1 MPMTNFDYLRDIEPL
16 HDLYAICNGAEASM
30 ESDHD
35 ACALNCRR
43 GLEWL
48 VKAIYTLKKAGIGE
62 RASLYELMT
71 GAPFVEF
78 LEDDRLMAAAHY
90 IRKVGNVAAHAGGV
104 KSGEAF
110 FCLLNLYN
118 LVGGT
123 LLKLRVITAL
133 APFDKNNIP
142 KNAVGIASGDTVPS
156 PSYSFVKSVPAEAVR
171 SKAPAPVVTDYS
183 EFETR
188 RLFIDL
194 MLRDAGWELVG
205 KDNVPLPGKVG
216 TEIEVHG
223 MPGQDV
229 GFADHVLY
237 DDGGKPLAVIEA
249 KRTGKDSIAGKH
261 QAELYADCL
270 ERQYGVRPV
279 IYYSN
284 GFQTFVI
291 DGLGYPPRRI
301 LGFHSKEDLQ
311 VILRSRGR
319 SKITDQNVKEYIT
332 DREYQK
338 RAIHSICDHFNKMY
352 RRGLLVMAT
361 GSGKTRV
368 AISLCDVLLR
378 NKWAKNILFLADRT
392 ALVSQAQKNFA
403 KLLPEQ
409 TTSILNDHKNRGKD
423 GRPDMDARITFSTY
437 QTMIGYIDAAKKDFS
452 VGRFDL
458 IIIDEAHRSVFGK
471 YTAILDYF
479 DALMVGLTAT
489 PREDVDRSTYELFGL
504 DGEPNF
510 DYELSEAVNDKYLVN
525 FVVMNRTTKRLKE
538 GIKYKDLKPAE
549 KEQLED
555 IWKYEAARSEDGSEP
570 TPRDIRASEITNY
583 IYNQD
588 TIDRVLEDLMTT
600 GLTVNG
606 GDTIGKTIIFA
617 GNHEHAVKI
626 VERFQNQYPEYG
638 SDFCVLID
646 NQVSK
651 AQDLIDSFSVRGKMP
666 QIVVSVDMMDT
677 GIDVPDVLNLVFF
690 KQVKSKI
697 KFWQMIGRG
706 TRKSTD
712 VHGEGLD
719 KQFFNIYD
727 WCGNFDFFDLTPDGE
742 LQTPVH
748 SVTERLF
755 DLRVDMAVALQNAQ
769 FQQDSFARELRDN
782 IKQTLRSQILALNDR
797 NITVRRHWDVVDKFR
812 KEAAWVCLSEID
824 ALDLK
829 DRIAPVVIRS
839 VTDNSALRFDILVLN
854 IQLSRILPEHSASKS
869 IAHTTEIAKSLQGKA
884 SIQQVNSKIE
894 VINEV
899 VRPDFWK
906 GATLERLEKVRLE
919 IRDLVQF
926 IKDDKKRTFTINI
939 PDLIEYKDAPEH
951 TLPSLTYKERVIDYI
966 SKNRK
971 HPVLEKIRNM
981 QQLTPDDILSL
992 EHICWKELGTKEE
1005 YRNYVR
1011 RGGLICGDSV
1021 AAFLRSIVGVNREKA
1036 LELYSK
1042 YLNDSQ
1048 LNPEQEEYVKCV
1060 LDYVCSNGDIL
1071 PATLYKEEPFS
1082 DWDLQSFFNVKTP
1095 AFVGYVRKLHD
1106 LIAV

>member
-1 MPMTNFDYLRDIEPL
+1 MTNFDYLRDIEPL
-16 HDLYAICNGAEASM
+16 HDLYTFCNCAEVSM

-48 VKAIYTLKKAGIGE
+48 VKAIYTLKRADIGE

-123 LLKLRVITAL
+123 LLKLRVITTL

-142 KNAVGIASGDTVPS
+142 KNGVRVASGDAVPS
-156 PSYSFVKSVPAEAVR
+156 PSYSFVKSVPEEAVE

-183 EFETR
+183 EFDTR
-188 RLFIDL
+188 KLFIDL

-205 KDNVPLPGKVG
+205 KNNVPLPGKAG

-223 MPGQDV
+223 LPGQDV
-229 GFADHVLY
+229 GFADYVLY

-249 KRTGKDSIAGKH
+249 KRTSKDPIAGKH

-284 GFQTFVI
+284 GFQTFVV

-301 LGFHSKEDLQ
+301 LGFHNKEDLM

-338 RAIHSICDHFNKMY
+338 RAIHSICEHFNKMH

-368 AISLCDVLLR
+368 AISLCDVLIR

-403 KLLPEQ
+403 KLMPDQ
-409 TTSILNDHKNRGKD
+409 TTSVLNDPKNRDKD
-423 GRPDMDARITFSTY
+423 GKPDMDARITFSTY
-437 QTMIGYIDAAKKDFS
+437 QTMIGYIDADKKNFS

-471 YTAILDYF
+471 YTAILEYF

-489 PREDVDRSTYELFGL
+489 PREDVDRSTYELFDL

-510 DYELSEAVNDKYLVN
+510 DYELSEAVNDNYLVN
-525 FVVMNRTTKRLKE
+525 FSVLNRTTKYLRE
-538 GIKYKDLKPAE
+538 GIKYKDLTSAQ

-570 TPRDIRASEITNY
+570 TPRDIRSSEITKY
-583 IYNQD
+583 IYNQN

-600 GLTVNG
+600 GLMVNG

-617 GNHEHAVKI
+617 NNHEHAVKI

-706 TRKSTD
+706 TRKSPD
-712 VHGEGLD
+712 VRGEGLD

-742 LQTPVH
+742 LQTPML

-755 DLRVDMAVALQNAQ
+755 DLRVDLAVALQNAQ
-769 FQQDSFARELRDN
+769 YQQDSFTRVLRDDIKSELRG
-782 IKQTLRSQILALNDR
+782 QVLELNDQ
-797 NITVRRHWDVVDKFR
+797 NITVRSRWEVVDKFR
-812 KEAAWVCLSEID
+812 KKTAWDCLSEID

-829 DRIAPVVIRS
+829 ERIAPIAIRS
-839 VTDNSALRFDILVLN
+839 VTDNSALRFDILILN
-854 IQLSRILPEHSASKS
+854 IQLSRILPDLPASRS
-869 IAHTTEIAKSLQGKA
+869 MAHVTEIAKTLQRKA

-894 VINEV
+894 IINEV
-899 VRPDFWK
+899 ARPDFWK
-906 GATLERLEKVRLE
+906 DVTLGRLEKVRIE

-939 PDLIEYKDAPEH
+939 PDIIEYKDAPKH

-966 SKNRK
+966 AKHRN
-971 HPVLEKIRNM
+971 HPVLEKIHNM
-981 QQLTPDDILSL
+981 QQLTQDDILSL
-992 EHICWKELGTKEE
+992 ERICWKELGTKEE
-1005 YRNYVR
+1005 YQNYVG
-1011 RGGLICGDSV
+1011 RGGLVCGDSV
-1021 AAFLRSIVGVNREKA
+1021 AAFIRSIVGVDREKA

-1042 YLNDSQ
+1042 YLNDSP

-1060 LDYVCSNGDIL
+1060 LDYVCSNGDIQ

-1082 DWDLQSFFNVKTP
+1082 DWDLQSFFNTSTP
-1095 AFVGYVRKLHD
+1095 AFVSYVRKLHD
-1106 LIAV
+1106 VIAG

>member
-1 MPMTNFDYLRDIEPL
+1 MTNFDYLRDIEPL
-16 HDLYAICNGAEASM
+16 HDLYTFCQGAEVSM

-35 ACALNCRR
+35 ACALHCRR

-48 VKAIYTLKKAGIGE
+48 VKAIYTLKNAKIGE
-62 RASLYELMT
+62 RSSLYELMS

-78 LEDDRLMAAAHY
+78 LDDDRLMSAAHY

-104 KSGEAF
+104 KSGEAY

-123 LLKLRVITAL
+123 LLKLRVL
-133 APFDKNNIP
+133 ESLVPFNKELIP
-142 KNAVGIASGDTVPS
+142 KASVRVAPRETVPAPAS
-156 PSYSFVKSVPAEAVR
+156 DFIKSVPVEAVK
-171 SKAPAPVVTDYS
+171 SKTPAPVVTEYS

-188 RLFIDL
+188 KFFIDL
-194 MLRDAGWELVG
+194 MLREAGWELVS
-205 KDNVPLPGKVG
+205 KDNVALPNKAG

-223 MPGQDV
+223 MPVQDV
-229 GFADHVLY
+229 GYADYVLY
-237 DDGGKPLAVIEA
+237 GSDGKPLAVIEA
-249 KRTGKDSIAGKH
+249 KRTSKDSIIGKH

-270 ERQYGVRPV
+270 ERQYGIRPV

-291 DGLGYPPRRI
+291 DGLGYPPRQI
-301 LGFHSKEDLQ
+301 LGFPSQEDLL
-311 VILRSRGR
+311 VIHRSRGR
-319 SKITDQNVKEYIT
+319 SGITDRNVNENIT

-338 RAIHSICDHFNKMY
+338 RAIHSICDHFNKMH

-368 AISLCDVLLR
+368 SISLCDILIR

-403 KLLPEQ
+403 KLLPSQ
-409 TTSILNDHKNRGKD
+409 TTSILNDPKNRDGK
-423 GRPDMDARITFSTY
+423 PDMNARITFSTY
-437 QTMIGYIDAAKKDFS
+437 QTMIGYIDADKKDFS
-452 VGRFDL
+452 IGRFDL

-489 PREDVDRSTYELFGL
+489 PREDVDRSTYELFGM

-510 DYELSEAVNDKYLVN
+510 AYELAEAVDDNFLVN
-525 FVVMNRTTKRLKE
+525 FAVLNRTSKRLRE
-538 GIKYKDLKPAE
+538 GIKYKDLTAAQ
-549 KEQLED
+549 KEQFED
-555 IWKYEAARSEDGSEP
+555 IWKYEAARSDDGSEP
-570 TPRDIRASEITNY
+570 TPRDIRSSEILDY
-583 IYNQD
+583 IYNQK
-588 TIDRVLEDLMTT
+588 TIDLVLEDLMTT

-617 GNHEHAVKI
+617 HKHEHAVKI
-626 VERFQNQYPEYG
+626 VERFHNQYPEYG

-646 NQVSK
+646 NQVTK
-651 AQDLIDSFSVRGKMP
+651 AQDLIDSFEVRGKMP

-690 KQVKSKI
+690 KQVRSKI

-706 TRKSTD
+706 TRKSKD

-727 WCGNFDFFDLTPDGE
+727 WCGNFDFFDVTPEGDP
-742 LQTPVH
+742 QMQMI

-755 DLRVDMAVALQNAQ
+755 DLRVDMAVALQNAKY
-769 FQQDSFARELRDN
+769 QQDPFARALHDD
-782 IKQTLRSQILALNDR
+782 IKKTLRSQVLALSDQ
-797 NITVRRHWDVVDKFR
+797 NITVRRHWAVVDKFR

-829 DRIAPVVIRS
+829 DRIAPIIIRS
-839 VTDNSALRFDILVLN
+839 VTDNSALRFDILILN
-854 IQLSRILPEHSASKS
+854 IQLAQILPENQASKS
-869 IAHTTEIAKSLQGKA
+869 IIRVADIAKSLQEKA
-884 SIQQVNSKIE
+884 SIQQVKNKIGI
-894 VINEV
+894 INEV
-899 VRPDFWK
+899 AHPDFWK
-906 GATLERLEKVRLE
+906 AVTLEKLEKVRIEL
-919 IRDLVQF
+919 RDLVQF
-926 IKDDKKRTFTINI
+926 IKGDKKRNFTINI
-939 PDLIEYKDAPEH
+939 PDIIEYKDAPKC
-951 TLPSLTYKERVIDYI
+951 TLPTLTYKERVIDYI
-966 SKNRK
+966 SKHRN
-971 HPVLEKIRNM
+971 HPVLEKIHSM
-981 QQLTPDDILSL
+981 QQLSQADILAL
-992 EHICWKELGTKEE
+992 EQICWKELGTKEE
-1005 YRNYVR
+1005 YQNYVQ

-1021 AAFLRSIVGVNREKA
+1021 AAFIRSIIKVDRARA
-1036 LELYSK
+1036 LELYSQF
-1042 YLNDSQ
+1042 LNDSP
-1048 LNPEQEEYVKCV
+1048 LNPEQEEYLKCV

-1071 PATLYKEEPFS
+1071 PATLYNEEPFS
-1082 DWDLQSFFNVKTP
+1082 EWDLQSFFSADTQD
-1095 AFVGYVRKLHD
+1095 FVSYIRKLHD
-1106 LIAV
+1106 VIAA